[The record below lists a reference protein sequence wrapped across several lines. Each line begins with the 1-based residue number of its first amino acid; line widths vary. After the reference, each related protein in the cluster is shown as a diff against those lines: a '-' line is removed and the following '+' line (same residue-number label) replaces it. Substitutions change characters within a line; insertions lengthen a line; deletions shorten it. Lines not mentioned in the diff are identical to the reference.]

1 MAAPQA
7 LIKDLEGE
15 VNVSRNGEVVA
26 VKAGDYLLPGDEVV
40 TGANGRLALEFPGAE
55 GQIPAAGVMTANGKL
70 TLGEQPGPNGQQQM
84 VVLEDGECFEFTTEL
99 AENSAAAEGGAV
111 AGLFGAGLLGAGSG
125 GLAGA
130 GAIAAGAFLAGGSGD
145 SSNGDV
151 GAGGATGVNNAGGGL
166 GGVGPGEFS
175 SEDSPQSLEE
185 FASENLTP
193 ENLQESILQ
202 PIQDAAQN
210 SQNNPEST
218 PENVAVGAEQA
229 GFGVLENVHDAL
241 VATTGEGT
249 PQADLVQ
256 QLVNGLNET
265 PLGEPLSPVTAP
277 LAEAVNT
284 DLGLDTLIAALP
296 NVDPTDG
303 GLVTSVVDL
312 ADGITQPISEQ
323 VESYDQLLQGLRDV
337 AVEIDNL
344 LEGTLSQMSTEVPN
358 LDSLDSLGDGA
369 PSLPADVE
377 GGLVDLVDGILG
389 GADTLQSTLEG
400 AGGSGLPEIS
410 EGDLLGTVSSGISS
424 GADALGEQLG
434 GGLPT
439 DGLPT

>member
-15 VNVSRNGEVVA
+15 VNVSRNGETVA

-40 TGANGRLALEFPGAE
+40 TGATGRLALEFPGTE

-70 TLGEQPGPNGQQQM
+70 TLGEQTGANGQQQI

-130 GAIAAGAFLAGGSGD
+130 GAVAAGAFLAGGSGD
-145 SSNGDV
+145 SGSSDAGTGTST
-151 GAGGATGVNNAGGGL
+151 GASNAGSGGL
-166 GGVGPGEFS
+166 GGVGAGEFS
-175 SEDSPQSLEE
+175 SQDSPQSLEE
-185 FASENLTP
+185 FATENLTQD
-193 ENLQESILQ
+193 NLQQSILQ
-202 PIQDAAQN
+202 PIQDAVQN

-218 PENVAVGAEQA
+218 PDNIAVAVEQT
-229 GFGVLENVHDAL
+229 GLGVLENVHDAL

-256 QLVNGLNET
+256 QLVDGVNQT
-265 PLGEPLSPVTAP
+265 PLGEPLSPITNP
-277 LAEAVNT
+277 LSEAVNT
-284 DLGLDTLIAALP
+284 DLGLDTLISALP

-312 ADGITQPISEQ
+312 ADDITQPISEQ
-323 VESYDQLLQGLRDV
+323 VEPYDQLLQGLRDV
-337 AVEIDNL
+337 AVEIDNV
-344 LEGTLSQMSTEVPN
+344 LEGVLSQMGTEVPN
-358 LDSLDSLGDGA
+358 LDSLGSGTPA
-369 PSLPADVE
+369 LPAEVE
-377 GGLVDLVDGILG
+377 GGLADLVDGILG
-389 GADTLQSTLEG
+389 GADTLQSALQG
-400 AGGSGLPEIS
+400 AGGSGLPEIP
-410 EGDLLGTVSSGISS
+410 EGDLLGTLSSGISS
-424 GADALGEQLG
+424 GADALGGELP
-434 GGLPT
+434 GLPT
-439 DGLPT
+439 DGLPG

>member
-15 VNVSRNGEVVA
+15 VNVSRNGETVA

-40 TGANGRLALEFPGAE
+40 TGATGRLALEFPGTE

-70 TLGEQPGPNGQQQM
+70 TLGEQTGANGQQQI

-130 GAIAAGAFLAGGSGD
+130 GAVAAGAFLAGGSGD
-145 SSNGDV
+145 SGSSDAGTGTST
-151 GAGGATGVNNAGGGL
+151 GASNAGSGGL
-166 GGVGPGEFS
+166 GGVGAGEFS
-175 SEDSPQSLEE
+175 SQDSPQSLEE
-185 FASENLTP
+185 FATENLTQD
-193 ENLQESILQ
+193 NLQQSILQ
-202 PIQDAAQN
+202 PIQDAVQN

-218 PENVAVGAEQA
+218 PDNIAVAVEQT
-229 GFGVLENVHDAL
+229 GLGVLENVHDAL

-256 QLVNGLNET
+256 QLVDGVNQT
-265 PLGEPLSPVTAP
+265 PLGEPLSPITNP
-277 LAEAVNT
+277 LSEAVNT
-284 DLGLDTLIAALP
+284 DLGLDTLISALP

-312 ADGITQPISEQ
+312 ADDITQPISEQ
-323 VESYDQLLQGLRDV
+323 VEPYDQLLQGLRDV
-337 AVEIDNL
+337 AVEIDNV
-344 LEGTLSQMSTEVPN
+344 LEGVLSQMGTEIPN
-358 LDSLDSLGDGA
+358 LDSLGGGTA
-369 PSLPADVE
+369 ALPAEVE
-377 GGLVDLVDGILG
+377 GGLADLVDGILG
-389 GADTLQSTLEG
+389 GADTLQSALQG
-400 AGGSGLPEIS
+400 AGGSGLPEIP
-410 EGDLLGTVSSGISS
+410 EGDLLGTLSSGISS
-424 GADALGEQLG
+424 GADALGGELP
-434 GGLPT
+434 GLPT
-439 DGLPT
+439 DGLPG